1 MQTQDSVRKV
11 LHIIEQ
17 IKKKKRK
24 KLFYSVWVLLIGLT
38 GIFLIL

>member
-17 IKKKKRK
+17 IVKKKKGK
-24 KLFYSVWVLLIGLT
+24 SYSTQFECFWLDWLG
-38 GIFLIL
+38 FS

>member
-17 IKKKKRK
+17 IKKKKGK
-24 KLFYSVWVLLIGLT
+24 SYST
-38 GIFLIL
+38 QFECF

>member
-17 IKKKKRK
+17 ILKKKKK
-24 KLFYSVWVLLIGLT
+24 GKSYSTQFECFWLDWLG
-38 GIFLIL
+38 FS

>member
-17 IKKKKRK
+17 IKKKKKRK
-24 KLFYSVWVLLIGLT
+24 KLFYSV
-38 GIFLIL
+38 

>member
-17 IKKKKRK
+17 IKKIKKRK
-24 KLFYSVWVLLIGLT
+24 KLFYSV
-38 GIFLIL
+38 